1 MKRLMMWMMAVL
13 LGMSFGIAQ
22 AADITLGPGDVVK
35 ASVYGNPDLSIET
48 RISDAGRMTF
58 PLVGEVDVNGLTV
71 QQAEKKIAGMLQ
83 SGGYVKKAQVNLIVS
98 QVASAQV
105 SVLGMVNRPG
115 RYPLE
120 GGKRGVMDMLAQA
133 GGFNTDGGDT
143 VSLVRTRNGTTTKTV
158 VDVIDIV
165 RNGGTDKDLELA
177 PGDVIYAERSPR
189 FYIYG
194 EVQRPGAFR
203 LERQM
208 TVAQALA
215 VGGGLTPRGT
225 ERGISVKRRN
235 GDGSLH
241 VVNVKNDDL
250 VQVDDVILIK
260 ESWF

>member
-1 MKRLMMWMMAVL
+1 MKRLMMWMAALL
-13 LGMSFGIAQ
+13 LGLSCGIAQ

-35 ASVYGNPDLSIET
+35 ASVYGNPDLAIET

-58 PLVGEVDVNGLTV
+58 PLVGQVDVGGLTV
-71 QQAEKKIAGMLQ
+71 QEAEKKIGRLLET
-83 SGGYVKKAQVNLIVS
+83 GGYVKKAQVNLIVS
-98 QVASAQV
+98 QVSSAQV

-120 GGKRGVMDMLAQA
+120 GGKRSVMDMLAQA

-143 VSLVRTRNGTTTKTV
+143 VSLVRTRNGATTKTV
-158 VDVIDIV
+158 VDVVDMV
-165 RNGGTDKDLELA
+165 RNGALDKDMELA

-208 TVAQALA
+208 TVSQALA

-225 ERGISVKRRN
+225 ERGIKVKRRG
-235 GDGSLH
+235 GDGSFQ
-241 VVNVKNDDL
+241 VVNVKNDDP
-250 VQVDDVILIK
+250 VQVDDVIYIK

>member
-1 MKRLMMWMMAVL
+1 
-13 LGMSFGIAQ
+13 
-22 AADITLGPGDVVK
+22 
-35 ASVYGNPDLSIET
+35 
-48 RISDAGRMTF
+48 MTF
-58 PLVGEVDVNGLTV
+58 PLLGQVEVGGLTV
-71 QQAEKKIAGMLQ
+71 PEAEKKIGGLLEK
-83 SGGYVKKAQVNLIVS
+83 GGYVRKAQVNLIVS

-133 GGFNTDGGDT
+133 GGFNADGGDT
-143 VSLVRTRNGTTTKTV
+143 VTLVRNRNGQVTKTV
-158 VDVIDIV
+158 VDVVDIV
-165 RNGGTDKDLELA
+165 RNGAMDKDMELA
-177 PGDVIYAERSPR
+177 PGDVIYAERSPH

-194 EVQRPGAFR
+194 EVQRPGSFR

-225 ERGISVKRRN
+225 ERGTRIKRRN
-235 GDGSLH
+235 GDGSMH
-241 VVNVKNDDL
+241 VVDAKADDL
-250 VQVDDVILIK
+250 VQTDDVIYIK

>member
-1 MKRLMMWMMAVL
+1 
-13 LGMSFGIAQ
+13 
-22 AADITLGPGDVVK
+22 
-35 ASVYGNPDLSIET
+35 
-48 RISDAGRMTF
+48 
-58 PLVGEVDVNGLTV
+58 
-71 QQAEKKIAGMLQ
+71 
-83 SGGYVKKAQVNLIVS
+83 
-98 QVASAQV
+98 
-105 SVLGMVNRPG
+105 
-115 RYPLE
+115 
-120 GGKRGVMDMLAQA
+120 MLAQA
-133 GGFNTDGGDT
+133 GGFNADGGDT

-241 VVNVKNDDL
+241 VVKVKNDDL